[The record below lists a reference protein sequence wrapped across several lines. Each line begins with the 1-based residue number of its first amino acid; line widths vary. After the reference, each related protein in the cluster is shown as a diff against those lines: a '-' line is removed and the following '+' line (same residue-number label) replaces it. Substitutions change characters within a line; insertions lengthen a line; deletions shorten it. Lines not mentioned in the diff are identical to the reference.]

1 MTLAFARLR
10 TLRIALVFAAGLLA
24 TAAGPACAERPPVW
38 GGQYRYWAFNNHN
51 DLRDA
56 LVYWIPGPFH
66 VQLEVWDRMRGED
79 SFRPEIGIHLRD
91 HRKSVYTV
99 QWRHGLD
106 QERFWLMTD
115 QVLSDH
121 VVGRAEIGPIV
132 TADSTDWVSG
142 AGADYYWGSWNFL
155 SATLYRDPRGDD
167 LWVAPF
173 RLRLANEEND
183 WVQATLAPASKRT
196 LGWAFDFKYRWFRSG
211 VERNS
216 RFDFTNLDNTIWTVG
231 FEVPFP
237 PQP

>member
-1 MTLAFARLR
+1 MVMIL
-10 TLRIALVFAAGLLA
+10 GLLGLA
-24 TAAGPACAERPPVW
+24 LSARPSAARPAVV
-38 GGQYRYWAFNNHN
+38 GGQYRYWAFSNQD
-51 DLRDA
+51 DLRDVLA
-56 LVYWIPGPFH
+56 YWVPGPFH
-66 VQLEVWDRMRGED
+66 VQLEYWDRVRGED
-79 SFRPEIGIHLRD
+79 QFRPEVGLHLRD
-91 HRKSVYTV
+91 SRKSVYTL
-99 QWRHGLD
+99 QWRHELR

-132 TADSTDWVSG
+132 TADSTTWTFGVG
-142 AGADYYWGSWNFL
+142 GDYYWGSYNFL
-155 SATLYRDPRGDD
+155 SATVYHDPRGDD
-167 LWVAPF
+167 LWVVPV

-183 WVQATLAPASKRT
+183 WVQATVAPASKRT
-196 LGWAFDFKYRWFRSG
+196 LGWAFDLKYRWLRTG